1 MVVRELERDAA
12 QQAAKKQSDAGLL
25 RVLDCF
31 NQGVCFV
38 DTSTA
43 KWQGMHCNSA
53 LSEVGPFA
61 PPWPPRLRSGADML
75 SSIGGGGSCTLP

>member
-1 MVVRELERDAA
+1 MVVRELERGAA
-12 QQAAKKQSDAGLL
+12 AQAAKKQTDAGLL

-38 DTSTA
+38 DTSTV

-53 LSEVGPFA
+53 LSEVSPS
-61 PPWPPRLRSGADML
+61 RLPASDY
-75 SSIGGGGSCTLP
+75 

>member
-12 QQAAKKQSDAGLL
+12 AQAAKKQSDAGML

-38 DTSTA
+38 DTSTT

-53 LSEVGPFA
+53 LSEVGPSA
-61 PPWPPRLRSGADML
+61 CVPPYVG
-75 SSIGGGGSCTLP
+75 IKFCHG